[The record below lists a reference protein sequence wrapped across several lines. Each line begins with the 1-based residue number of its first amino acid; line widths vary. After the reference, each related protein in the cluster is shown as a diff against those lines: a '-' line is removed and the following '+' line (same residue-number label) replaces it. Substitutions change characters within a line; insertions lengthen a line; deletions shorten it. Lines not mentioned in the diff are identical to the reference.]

1 MLCSSLF
8 VPKLIK
14 KTNAK
19 CKYTAEHTVM
29 DLYPICFNHYLKTQ
43 VQSSS
48 VLIISIISYPSTD
61 QVNKI
66 GYACFLQALWGIR
79 PRQLVW
85 DPLWAR
91 ADVDD
96 LWSTM
101 LGALHSPFSPSKLEL
116 GFPERDAYP
125 KSFLVLQLHDCF
137 QRW

>member
-1 MLCSSLF
+1 MLCSSSF

-14 KTNAK
+14 KNIQSV
-19 CKYTAEHTVM
+19 YTLLKHTVM
-29 DLYPICFNHYLKTQ
+29 DLYLIFFYHHLKTQ

-48 VLIISIISYPSTD
+48 VLIICIVFYRSTD

-66 GYACFLQALWGIR
+66 GYAYFLQALWGIR